1 MEFDS
6 TEEDYLEE
14 PDDASESEPN
24 VMQVFLVGRSAQ
36 RNFREVSLDL
46 PEGVPLV
53 MGRTTIHSEDKLISR
68 TQLKF
73 LVAEG
78 SVTVQQVKYGNFRLG
93 ETPALFYVER
103 MPSFF
108 RRSLS
113 IN

>member
-24 VMQVFLVGRSAQ
+24 TTNVFLVGRCDTVTYSEFQ
-36 RNFREVSLDL
+36 VDL
-46 PEGVPLV
+46 PENVPLV

-78 SVTVQQVKYGNFRLG
+78 SVTVQQVNSLKLILLRSGG
-93 ETPALFYVER
+93 TPA
-103 MPSFF
+103 
-108 RRSLS
+108 
-113 IN
+113 